1 MCDTLAQLALEMVAK
16 QLAVAVSGHSPA
28 QHGVLYL
35 TTTSSRLW
43 VLPSMAHFFH
53 P

>member
-1 MCDTLAQLALEMVAK
+1 MHDTLAQLALEMVAK

-35 TTTSSRLW
+35 KKRYRKI
-43 VLPSMAHFFH
+43 VFFLIV
-53 P
+53 